1 MRMEKMTYFSYKLKT
16 DSAPTINIF
25 KQIKKNNVILEYK
38 VNVTDYIWAGTVKT

>member
-25 KQIKKNNVILEYK
+25 KKNKKNKCYFGIQSERYWLYLSR
-38 VNVTDYIWAGTVKT
+38 YR